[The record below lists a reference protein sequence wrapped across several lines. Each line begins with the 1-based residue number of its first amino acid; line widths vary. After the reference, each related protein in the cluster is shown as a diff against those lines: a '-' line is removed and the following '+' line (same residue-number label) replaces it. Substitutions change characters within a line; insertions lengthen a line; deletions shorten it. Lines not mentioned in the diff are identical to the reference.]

1 MVVVTEMAEQKDAHF
16 SLFYVLENLN
26 PPTFVIWVST
36 IQNQFNLLALLYVNL
51 RVTVVEC

>member
-26 PPTFVIWVST
+26 PPTFVI
-36 IQNQFNLLALLYVNL
+36 
-51 RVTVVEC
+51 